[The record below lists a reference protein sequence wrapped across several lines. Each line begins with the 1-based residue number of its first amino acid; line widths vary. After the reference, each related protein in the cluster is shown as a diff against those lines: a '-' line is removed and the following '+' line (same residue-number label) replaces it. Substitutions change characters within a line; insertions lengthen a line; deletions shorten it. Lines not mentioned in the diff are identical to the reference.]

1 MELNIA
7 VMVSGNGTNLQSI
20 IDAINKNEIK
30 SKIRLIISNNKDA
43 YGLKRGNDNN
53 INSIYISKKQFKD
66 ISDYE
71 NNLLNLYK
79 KNKIDLIILAGYLD
93 IISNRI
99 IEKYENKIVN
109 IHPSLIP
116 SFCGKKYYGIKVHEK
131 ALEYGVKITGA
142 TTHFVNEGIDTGS
155 IIMQEAIP
163 VEEKITAENLQKEVL
178 KIEHKILVETIKLIE
193 DDKVNYNKNTL
204 YN

>member
-163 VEEKITAENLQKEVL
+163 VEEKITAENLQKKVL
-178 KIEHKILVETIKLIE
+178 EIEHKILVETIKLIE
-193 DDKVNYNKNTL
+193 DDKVNYNKKTL